1 MWCTLNPLTDTLCS
15 LWWQTEHP
23 GVFAHCSSGRGLG
36 LGCVGA
42 EGRITSQHPLSF
54 SLSLSLS
61 LLTCPT
67 CLQSTIAL
75 SFGPHRRGCSRESH
89 IQRAT
94 EKQGQQ
100 IGTRGYSEA
109 AIVLVCEAF
118 NWRVVKTSVWQGIIE
133 SLFEP
138 SSCCSY
144 SKYAH
149 ISIQS
154 HYSEINLSHHTQVR
168 HPARY
173 ISILKADGWCT
184 RLVKR
189 RASAYSGA
197 ERRKNKMH
205 YSILS
210 QDTNK
215 CRGSPAAS

>member
-1 MWCTLNPLTDTLCS
+1 MHIKPSDGHALLIVVTDRAPRGVCS
-15 LWWQTEHP
+15 LQLWPWARTRLCWCRRKDYLT
-23 GVFAHCSSGRGLG
+23 ASSLF
-36 LGCVGA
+36 L
-42 EGRITSQHPLSF
+42 

-109 AIVLVCEAF
+109 ATVLVCEAF

-149 ISIQS
+149 LSIQS